1 MKVVGIRRID
11 IVNDNGVV
19 NGYQY
24 HCTSDEDSSVAGV
37 TVEKFFAS
45 DRVLNALKRD
55 IQLGDEIM
63 PIYPRESKRLRTILF
78 LDEVG

>member
-11 IVNDNGVV
+11 IDNDNGVV
-19 NGYQY
+19 RGYQY
-24 HCTSDEDSSVAGV
+24 HCTSDEDSAVAGV
-37 TVEKFFAS
+37 SVEKFFAS

-78 LDEVG
+78 LDDVG